1 MELIFSNF
9 SYFQLSAAQ
18 PYHRQAMALLLSEDN
33 MALCQHFHATLDL
46 FWWVRLPCYVKQLK
60 PGTGQNL
67 TVRVSALTRP
77 VFIFLKLELGE
88 ELLKFFLFKKAPKK
102 FSVKC

>member
-46 FWWVRLPCYVKQLK
+46 FWWVRLPCYVKQIK
-60 PGTGQNL
+60 PGMDQNRS
-67 TVRVSALTRP
+67 VRVSEPAW
-77 VFIFLKLELGE
+77 
-88 ELLKFFLFKKAPKK
+88 
-102 FSVKC
+102 SVSGSL